1 MKIALAFLA
10 LVLSSIAAS
19 AEGETPER
27 LATLSGNMREAF
39 ERARFLCLAEGF
51 PTVTYD
57 VHHADLIPVQDQL
70 KAKYPQYWSY
80 GAAQGIAEVNKLWA
94 EPFKRETVCE
104 IFRNEGKNRK

>member
-1 MKIALAFLA
+1 MRSRSS
-10 LVLSSIAAS
+10 SSIAAS

-39 ERARFLCLAEGF
+39 ERAGFLCLAEGF

-70 KAKYPQYWSY
+70 KANYPQYWSY
-80 GAAQGIAEVNKLWA
+80 GAAQGIAVGRAVQARDRLRDL
-94 EPFKRETVCE
+94 PQR
-104 IFRNEGKNRK
+104 RQNRK